1 MQGLT
6 PRVSKVRQLLPFLD
20 IGQHNALKILKIF
33 AVKRNIVSKISKVLL
48 NDIFAEFEAVGL
60 RILLMID

>member
-6 PRVSKVRQLLPFLD
+6 PRVSKVTQLLLSLD
-20 IGQHNALKILKIF
+20 IGQHNALKIF
-33 AVKRNIVSKISKVLL
+33 AVKRNIVSEISKVLL
-48 NDIFAEFEAVGL
+48 NDIFAEFEAAGL

>member
-6 PRVSKVRQLLPFLD
+6 PRVSKVRQLLLFLD

-33 AVKRNIVSKISKVLL
+33 AVKRNIVSEISKVLL

>member
-6 PRVSKVRQLLPFLD
+6 PRVSKVRQLLLSLD
-20 IGQHNALKILKIF
+20 IGQHNALKIF
-33 AVKRNIVSKISKVLL
+33 AVKRNIVSEISKVLL

>member
-6 PRVSKVRQLLPFLD
+6 PRVSKVRQLLLFLD
-20 IGQHNALKILKIF
+20 IGQHNALKIF
-33 AVKRNIVSKISKVLL
+33 AVKRNIVSEISKVLL